1 MTALQRKQH
10 KLIEEYKLT
19 KATNSQMYYYM
30 RKRYKSRLVFTLIA
44 ICHSLYIL
52 INFIIMSQASLA
64 AVSLKGLSQFNM
76 ACKFAFFLFPPTT
89 AYNILHQF
97 AIWLLVYAIRQ
108 HGLKIRRTRTFDP
121 HADAD
126 HDLDLIN
133 SDSEESSSCNYDK
146 PNTIMDISSHTEE
159 DEDTVSVSLTNN
171 SNNLMISQ
179 SGTNCAIP
187 QATDNS
193 AVKFKS
199 NLSVGKQ
206 NEGTNYHQIGMRN
219 LNPVNP
225 YAQPLVQMPQ
235 NHPYKVKPQGSGES
249 CLCELFSR
257 KRNNAMFCIILFIL
271 LCVYDGQNLF
281 LYSLAKLEGKK
292 NTKFH
297 LILYPKSF
305 TLLTS

>member
-30 RKRYKSRLVFTLIA
+30 RKRYKTRLVFILIA

-121 HADAD
+121 HAHAD
-126 HDLDLIN
+126 HDIDLIN
-133 SDSEESSSCNYDK
+133 SDSEESSSCNYAK

-187 QATDNS
+187 QVTNNS

-206 NEGTNYHQIGMRN
+206 NVGTNYHQIGMRN
-219 LNPVNP
+219 LNPANP
-225 YAQPLVQMPQ
+225 YAQPLVQMHQ
-235 NHPYKVKPQGSGES
+235 NHPYKVKAQGSDES

-281 LYSLAKLEGKK
+281 LYSLAKLEGRQ
-292 NTKFH
+292 
-297 LILYPKSF
+297 ILNF
-305 TLLTS
+305 T